1 LPTEHFVV
9 DIGYLVVLGGG
20 SFNCCS
26 KKKTKKDFISLSMV
40 VLGLLETIAINSAT
54 PFN

>member
-9 DIGYLVVLGGG
+9 DIGYLVVLGG

-26 KKKTKKDFISLSMV
+26 KKKTKKHFISLSMV
-40 VLGLLETIAINSAT
+40 VLGMLKTIGTNTVT